1 MTSSL
6 KTDKAGAM
14 SSLAAPAPV
23 RAPHIGVLVLCAA
36 VNPLSLNI
44 FIPSMPGMAA
54 EFGVPYATI
63 QLGLSLYLVMTA
75 GITLIAGPLSDLF
88 GRRPLIV
95 GGFLLFVAGT
105 VMTLMADSAS
115 LFLAGRIVQA
125 ASATGMVLSRAIVRD
140 LYGRDMAASMI
151 GYVTMGMAVAPMV
164 GPAVGGLLDDLYG
177 WRASF
182 LFLGV
187 LGLMATL
194 VVMARL
200 PETNAGRGQPLACQF
215 ASYAELLSSGPYW
228 IFAGSGAFAA
238 CIFFGFLGGGP
249 AIASHYLAM
258 TPTAYGL
265 WFAATA
271 VGYMIGN
278 FIAGRFSRRIG
289 LARMLLTGAATSMI
303 GAVLPLILLGWMDIR
318 LPVALFGPTILIGIG
333 NGMTIPNA
341 TAAAVSVKPD
351 SAGAA
356 SGLMGSLQV
365 GSGALASVLC
375 GIMAGN
381 GSGVV
386 AFGAMLAAF
395 GLVAF
400 LVAYRAWRFA
410 RHPE

>member
-1 MTSSL
+1 MTSPIKPVKASGMTSL
-6 KTDKAGAM
+6 V
-14 SSLAAPAPV
+14 APAP
-23 RAPHIGVLVLCAA
+23 APHIFILVLCAA
-36 VNPLSLNI
+36 VSPLAINI

-63 QLGLSLYLVMTA
+63 QLGLSLYLAMTA
-75 GITLIAGPLSDLF
+75 AITLVAGPLSDLF
-88 GRRPLIV
+88 GRRPLII
-95 GGFLLFVAGT
+95 GGFLLFVLGSI
-105 VMTLMADSAS
+105 MTLVADNAT
-115 LFLAGRIVQA
+115 LFLAGRIVQS

-140 LYGRDMAASMI
+140 LYDRDMAASMN

-182 LFLGV
+182 LFLGT
-187 LGLMATL
+187 LGTLATL

-200 PETNAGRGQPLACQF
+200 PETNAARGQPLSRQF
-215 ASYAELLSSGPYW
+215 RSYGVLLSSAPYW
-228 IFAGSGAFAA
+228 YFAGSGAFAA

-258 TPTAYGL
+258 SPTNYGL

-278 FIAGRFSRRIG
+278 FIAGRYSRRVG
-289 LARMLLTGAATSMI
+289 LARMLLFGAVASMI
-303 GAVLPLILLGWMDIR
+303 GAFLPLILLVIVDIR
-318 LPVALFGPTILIGIG
+318 LPIALFGPTMLIGIG

-356 SGLMGSLQV
+356 SGLMGALQV
-365 GSGALASVLC
+365 GSGALASVIS
-375 GIMAGN
+375 GIMAGD
-381 GSGVV
+381 GSQITSFGMTLA
-386 AFGAMLAAF
+386 AFGAM
-395 GLVAF
+395 AF
-400 LVAYRAWRFA
+400 LVALKAWRMA
-410 RHPE
+410 RYPE